1 MPETMLVATL
11 EPARQVTRMCT
22 GMPATDP
29 ALEEKGLCQP
39 WQTGT
44 LGWRG
49 WQEAAFLGGEKGDE
63 TQNRLWRRTGPAVTA
78 QAKS

>member
-29 ALEEKGLCQP
+29 AMEEKGLCQP

-44 LGWRG
+44 GGWRV
-49 WQEAAFLGGEKGDE
+49 AGGSISGRGKG
-63 TQNRLWRRTGPAVTA
+63 R
-78 QAKS
+78 